1 MCVVP
6 SHKLFRLSQT
16 EGKHY
21 DTLCLY
27 QAHLTSIIR
36 WADGKVEP
44 VAALGRALYQ
54 QFIEVLLALV
64 TDVEQNGGV
73 ADKLLYT

>member
-1 MCVVP
+1 MYVVP
-6 SHKLFRLSQT
+6 SLKLFRLSQT

-36 WADGKVEP
+36 WADGKM
-44 VAALGRALYQ
+44 
-54 QFIEVLLALV
+54 
-64 TDVEQNGGV
+64 
-73 ADKLLYT
+73 